1 VVVVGSGAVVGVDD
15 GRVVLVVWPEP
26 RGDGDPGEVVPVVGS
41 GPVVVVVVVE
51 EVEEED
57 EEVESDEVGVPEP
70 VSAGAVVVVVA
81 DGSVV
86 VVVVESGGSVVEV
99 VSVPAPGS
107 AAEVSARAG
116 TAGTQTTATNTVVT
130 ARARR
135 MRLDNTGISSPG
147 LPGGPP
153 ECDSGSNSDAVEH
166 IGRQRPFVTKVNVPE
181 R

>member
-1 VVVVGSGAVVGVDD
+1 VESVTTTAPAGEGAGTVVVVGSGGVVGVDD

-26 RGDGDPGEVVPVVGS
+26 RGDGDPGEVAPVVGS
-41 GPVVVVVVVE
+41 GPVVVVVVVVVVVE
-51 EVEEED
+51 EVEEEA
-57 EEVESDEVGVPEP
+57 ESGEVGVPEP

-86 VVVVESGGSVVEV
+86 VVVVESGGSVEV

-116 TAGTQTTATNTVVT
+116 TAGTQTTATNTVVM
-130 ARARR
+130 ARPRR

-147 LPGGPP
+147 FRGVPR
-153 ECDSGSNSDAVEH
+153 N
-166 IGRQRPFVTKVNVPE
+166 VTAAPTATL
-181 R
+181 